1 VGGLSWWAH
10 IEWIQRQRP
19 MWREHDANL
28 ASVWHHDDAPPEES
42 DIGAT
47 LRERI
52 VLDEVIVLHEV
63 IARSESASSQPVLS
77 EPALS
82 EPALSFPAR
91 WTFRAR

>member
-1 VGGLSWWAH
+1 
-10 IEWIQRQRP
+10 

-28 ASVWHHDDAPPEES
+28 ASVWHHDDEAADEP

-63 IARSESASSQPVLS
+63 ISRDESARLESARLDCARSEC
-77 EPALS
+77 
-82 EPALSFPAR
+82 AR
-91 WTFRAR
+91 RTFRPL

>member
-10 IEWIQRQRP
+10 IDWIQRQRP

-28 ASVWHHDDAPPEES
+28 ASVWHHDDAPPEEP

-63 IARSESASSQPVLS
+63 ISRDESARLESARLECARSEC
-77 EPALS
+77 
-82 EPALSFPAR
+82 AR
-91 WTFRAR
+91 RTIRPL